1 MTDSLLHRT
10 ETLERAQRLLNSK
23 ASRTI
28 LGIVGKPG
36 SGKSTLAQFL
46 LDQLPEGQV
55 ALVPMDGFHLS
66 NEVGPL
72 KGLGGSNP
80 LVSANVSVNPSSFN

>member
-28 LGIVGKPG
+28 LGIVGMIWHHG
-36 SGKSTLAQFL
+36 L
-46 LDQLPEGQV
+46 LSE
-55 ALVPMDGFHLS
+55 FHIKRLQM
-66 NEVGPL
+66 
-72 KGLGGSNP
+72 
-80 LVSANVSVNPSSFN
+80 